1 VVTLSGPHGKSRRRL
16 YVECDNGQRT
26 QVYTLSQAREFALKV
41 GASSFETYF
50 WRKGK
55 FTPRKQYFILEEEF
69 KMSIQGLYHLN
80 TESDGAYG
88 FHDEAYK
95 APLVFE
101 HGKSYLVAKLEGI
114 GSGQDV
120 EIYESR
126 CPARFFELVA
136 CEDETSRR
144 FGLSFGSGMEMQK
157 LAFGLAHAI
166 ADGMVVLNE
175 EEQE

>member
-1 VVTLSGPHGKSRRRL
+1 MLKADEVEIEERKLLPCPFCNCEQVNLEQFNDL
-16 YVECDNGQRT
+16 WYVECVGCTANGP
-26 QVYTLSQAREFALKV
+26 LSQNFRIATNAWNRRSEF
-41 GASSFETYF
+41 
-50 WRKGK
+50 
-55 FTPRKQYFILEEEF
+55 Q
-69 KMSIQGLYHLN
+69 MSIQGLYHLN
-80 TESDGAYG
+80 TESDDAYG

-114 GSGQDV
+114 ESGQDV

-136 CEDETSRR
+136 CEDETRRR